1 MKLVKLDFRK
11 EYNLNKNKF
20 LFKLKTLFNNNIIL
34 LLFFI
39 NIIITAYLFIEN
51 RNQKRIIKEILN
63 SKNSFYYK
71 NKNMKNNYPYNNK
84 EMIGLYYPDID
95 YDKIKEKL
103 KNINIID
110 SLVDLINQLE
120 IKLIYLE
127 KEINITKIISFYNSR
142 KYYLR
147 EHKIKY
153 NEKNI
158 TQLHEIIN
166 WIIIHQSNQLK
177 GIASDK
183 YLVCKYVKIKLGIN
197 LCQQRIAIYDNINE
211 LNYKELLKYGNIVLK
226 VSNSCWKTVII
237 NNNETL
243 DSFNE
248 KINKFK
254 QLYNYDH
261 GVVNMQPFHLY
272 PKKRIIVEKQL
283 TPLTELYEFKYF
295 VINRDIKFIYLQY
308 YINTTNTVYLIYD
321 KNYNFIFRNNMY
333 KVNPLNIKAMF
344 KKDILEKM
352 KIYANNLSEDFPNF
366 IRVDL
371 YLFHNNIYLSEL
383 TFASYDGLY
392 LDKNETYII
401 DAVKNFTRFD
411 NYY

>member
-11 EYNLNKNKF
+11 EYNLNKKKF

-84 EMIGLYYPDID
+84 EMIGLNYPDID
-95 YDKIKEKL
+95 YDKIKDKL

>member
-95 YDKIKEKL
+95 YDKIKDKL

-254 QLYNYDH
+254 QLYNYEH

-366 IRVDL
+366 IRVNL

-392 LDKNETYII
+392 LNKNEIYII
-401 DAVKNFTRFD
+401 DAVKNFSRVD

>member
-95 YDKIKEKL
+95 YDKIKDKL

-147 EHKIKY
+147 DHKIKY

-211 LNYKELLKYGNIVLK
+211 LNYKELLKYGNMVLK

-392 LDKNETYII
+392 LDKDEAYII
-401 DAVKNFTRFD
+401 DSVKNFSRVD

>member
-34 LLFFI
+34 LLLFV

-63 SKNSFYYK
+63 SSNPLYYK
-71 NKNMKNNYPYNNK
+71 NKDMKNNYPYNDK
-84 EMIGLYYPDID
+84 EMIGLSYPDID

-103 KNINIID
+103 KKLNIIG

-127 KEINITKIISFYNSR
+127 KEINITKIISFYTSR
-142 KYYLR
+142 KYYLK
-147 EHKIKY
+147 EHRIRY

-158 TQLHEIIN
+158 TQLHEIVN
-166 WIIIHQSNQLK
+166 WLIIHQSNQLK

-183 YLVCKYVKIKLGIN
+183 YLACKYVKIKLGIN
-197 LCQQRIAIYDNINE
+197 LCQQRIAIFNNTQE
-211 LNYKELLKYGNIVLK
+211 LNYKELSKYGNIVLK
-226 VSNSCWKTVII
+226 VSNSCWKTIFI

-243 DSFNE
+243 ESFNE
-248 KINKFK
+248 KINIFK
-254 QLYNYDH
+254 KLYEFDH
-261 GVVNMQPFHLY
+261 GVINLQPFHLY
-272 PKKRIIVEKQL
+272 PKKRIIVEKQF
-283 TPLTELYEFKYF
+283 TPLTDLFEFKIF
-295 VINRDIKFIYLQY
+295 VLNRDIKFIYLEY
-308 YINTTNTVYLIYD
+308 YLNSTNEVYLIYD
-321 KNYNFIFRNNMY
+321 KNYNFKFRNNHY
-333 KVNPLNIKAMF
+333 QIKPLNIKAMF
-344 KKDILEKM
+344 KKDILEKI
-352 KIYANNLSEDFPNF
+352 KEYTIKLSEDFPNF

-371 YLFHNNIYLSEL
+371 YIFHNNIYLSEL
-383 TFASYDGLY
+383 TFASSDGLP
-392 LDKNETYII
+392 LDKNETYIL
-401 DAVKNFTRFD
+401 DAVKNFSRVD

>member
-84 EMIGLYYPDID
+84 EIIGLYYPDID
-95 YDKIKEKL
+95 YDKIKDKL